1 MNPVSKTLSPTLAIL
16 KTYFGSVLPLGAY
29 LEKYTKQGF
38 ELLPDAQCCDADLK
52 ELLLSAYICEEEKPR
67 EPFLKLS
74 LAGCDMRE
82 ACQQQ
87 VMKG

>member
-16 KTYFGSVLPLGAY
+16 KTY

-82 ACQQQ
+82 ARQQ
-87 VMKG
+87 